1 MTFTLI
7 LLAAA
12 AGGLVSVLL
21 AALIAWGIV
30 KPRLDT
36 WLAFA
41 VGALLAAALLGM
53 IPEALER
60 GLDPQ
65 ALGGWLA
72 VGLGGFFLL
81 DKFARAR
88 QPHDAP
94 LRAAVPI
101 IVLGDGLHNFVDGV
115 LIAAAF
121 LADPKLGLAT
131 AVAVALHE
139 IPQELGDFA
148 VLVAAGLSKRRALA
162 LNLASG
168 LATVAGG
175 LVGSLLLDAAQAAL
189 PVVLALAAA
198 SFLYIAIA
206 SLIPVLHTRRSLPA
220 SVWQG
225 ALIFA
230 GGGAV
235 VLGHAIGH
243 AH

>member
-1 MTFTLI
+1 MTLSFI
-7 LLAAA
+7 VLASA

-21 AALIAWGIV
+21 AALLAWGLV

-41 VGALLAAALLGM
+41 SGALLAAALLGM
-53 IPEALER
+53 LPEALER
-60 GLDPQ
+60 GLAPD
-65 ALGGWLA
+65 ALGAWLA
-72 VGLGGFFLL
+72 VGFAAFFLL
-81 DKFARAR
+81 DKFARA
-88 QPHDAP
+88 QHAHDTP
-94 LRAAVPI
+94 LRAIVPA

-121 LADPKLGLAT
+121 LADPHLGLAT
-131 AVAVALHE
+131 TVAVALHE

-148 VLVAAGLSKRRALA
+148 VLVAAGLSKRRALL

-175 LVGSLLLDAAQAAL
+175 LAGYVLLESAQAAL
-189 PVVLALAAA
+189 PVVLVLAAA
-198 SFLYIAIA
+198 SFLYIALA
-206 SLIPVLHTRRSLPA
+206 SLTPVLQTRLSLRA
-220 SVWQG
+220 GLWQA
-225 ALIFA
+225 ALMAA

-235 VLGHAIGH
+235 FLGQVSGH

>member
-1 MTFTLI
+1 MTLTLI
-7 LLAAA
+7 LLASA
-12 AGGLVSVLL
+12 AGGLLSVLL
-21 AALIAWGIV
+21 AAGMAWGVV
-30 KPRLDT
+30 KPRPET

-41 VGALLAAALLGM
+41 VGALIAAALLGM

-60 GLDPQ
+60 GLDPH
-65 ALGGWLA
+65 ALGAWLA

-81 DKFARAR
+81 DKLARA
-88 QPHDAP
+88 HHAHTDP
-94 LRAAVPI
+94 LRAVVPA

-121 LADPKLGLAT
+121 LADPHLGLAT
-131 AVAVALHE
+131 TVAVTLHE

-148 VLVAAGLSKRRALA
+148 VLVAAGLSKCRALL

-175 LVGSLLLDAAQAAL
+175 VTGYLLLDSAQAAL

-206 SLIPVLHTRRSLPA
+206 SLVPVLHTRHSLA
-220 SVWQG
+220 AGAWQG
-225 ALIFA
+225 ALILA
-230 GGGAV
+230 GGSAV
-235 VLGHAIGH
+235 FLGHAVGH

>member
-1 MTFTLI
+1 MTLALI
-7 LLAAA
+7 LLASA
-12 AGGLVSVLL
+12 AGGLLSVLL
-21 AALIAWGIV
+21 AALVAWGVV

-41 VGALLAAALLGM
+41 VGALASAALLGM

-60 GLDPQ
+60 GLEPQ
-65 ALGGWLA
+65 ALGAWLA

-81 DKFARAR
+81 DKLARAR
-88 QPHDAP
+88 HAHDAP
-94 LRAAVPI
+94 LRAVVPA

-121 LADPKLGLAT
+121 LADPHLGIVT

-148 VLVAAGLSKRRALA
+148 VLVAAGLSRRRALL

-175 LVGSLLLDAAQAAL
+175 ATGFLLLDSAEAAL
-189 PVVLALAAA
+189 PIVLALAAA
-198 SFLYIAIA
+198 SFLYIAVA
-206 SLIPVLHTRRSLPA
+206 SLIPVLQTRRSLRA
-220 SVWQG
+220 GVWQS
-225 ALIFA
+225 ALILA
-230 GGGAV
+230 GGGTV
-235 VLGHAIGH
+235 FLGHAASH

>member
-1 MTFTLI
+1 MTLVFI
-7 LLAAA
+7 LAASA
-12 AGGLVSVLL
+12 VGGLLSVLL
-21 AALIAWGIV
+21 AALVAWGLV

-53 IPEALER
+53 MPEALAR
-60 GLDPQ
+60 GLSPQ
-65 ALGGWLA
+65 ALGGWIA
-72 VGLGGFFLL
+72 AGLGGFFLL
-81 DKFARAR
+81 DKFARGRHA
-88 QPHDAP
+88 HDGP
-94 LRAAVPI
+94 LRAVVPA

-121 LADPKLGLAT
+121 LADPHLGLAT
-131 AVAVALHE
+131 TVAVALHE

-148 VLVAAGLSKRRALA
+148 VLVAAGLSKSRALL
-162 LNLASG
+162 LNLLSG

-175 LVGSLLLDAAQAAL
+175 LAGYWLLDSAQAAL

-206 SLIPVLHTRRSLPA
+206 NLVPVLQTRHGLQA
-220 SVWQG
+220 GLWQG
-225 ALIFA
+225 ALVVA

-235 VLGHAIGH
+235 LLGHAARH